1 MGSTIQRPPIWLLPR
16 PVGSLPTLGGGHPT
30 LALAVAVAGLVA
42 LVPAFAFL
50 APPSHWDKQVE
61 LVVLLLFSF
70 YAYVGAAH
78 LRGTASL
85 DAACVG
91 ALLGVVLLGP
101 LAGAFIFAA
110 PELTSLAT
118 DRRLTST
125 LANLASFGWATLAA
139 AWILD
144 PLGRMVIADVGSAG
158 SYVAVG
164 VAGLVLLLVNYFYIT
179 IISDRIKD
187 GNGLVFAT
195 RRELIPTLPVVVPM
209 LVAAAAIVFLYEQ
222 FGVVGFLPLAGVV
235 FIPRLLVPVMLRDIP
250 VAELSV
256 SEATARYAG
265 GLADV
270 LGLSGAQ
277 RRVLCDGATHLGDHA
292 TLTRLEDFHTV
303 MRTVLF
309 SHERWDGDGRLGL
322 VAGERIPIESRV
334 LAVARAWAALTA
346 GGTARLTPAEALV
359 NLRARAGE
367 DLDPTVVAAA
377 VKIVAEEVIDLGTAD
392 TRPPPETAIAA

>member
-1 MGSTIQRPPIWLLPR
+1 M
-16 PVGSLPTLGGGHPT
+16 LGGGHPS
-30 LALAVAVAGLVA
+30 LALAIAVAGLVA

-50 APPSHWDKQVE
+50 APQSHWDKQAE
-61 LVVLLLFSF
+61 LIVLLLFSF

-110 PELTSLAT
+110 PELTGFAT
-118 DRRLTST
+118 DRRLTSM

-139 AWILD
+139 AWTLD
-144 PLGRMVIADVGSAG
+144 PLGQMVVADIGSVGSYLAI
-158 SYVAVG
+158 G

-179 IISDRIKD
+179 IINDRIKD
-187 GNGLVFAT
+187 GNSVVFAT

-209 LVAAAAIVFLYEQ
+209 LVVAAATVFLYDQ
-222 FGVVGFLPLAGVV
+222 FGIVGFLPLVGVV
-235 FIPRLLVPVMLRDIP
+235 FIPRLLVPAMLRDIP

-256 SEATARYAG
+256 SEATARYAR

-270 LGLSGAQ
+270 LGLGGAQ
-277 RRVLCDGATHLGDHA
+277 RRVLCDAATHIGDHA

-303 MRTVLF
+303 MQTVLY
-309 SHERWDGDGRLGL
+309 SHERWDGEGRLGL

-334 LAVARAWAALTA
+334 LAGAHAWAALTA
-346 GGTARLTPAEALV
+346 RDTARLAPAEALV

-377 VKIVAEEVIDLGTAD
+377 VKIVADEVIDLGAADSPLPPKTAM
-392 TRPPPETAIAA
+392 AA